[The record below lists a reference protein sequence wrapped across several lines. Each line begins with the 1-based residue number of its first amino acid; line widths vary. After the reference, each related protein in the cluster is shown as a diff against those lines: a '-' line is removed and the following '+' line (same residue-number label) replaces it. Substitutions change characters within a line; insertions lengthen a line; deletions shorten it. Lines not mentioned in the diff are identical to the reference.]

1 MSAVPMSTMTT
12 SSLMYGDRAARRWT
26 ATAAVSKAP
35 VLMSVVDPSAAG
47 AAMTRKAAVAVVS
60 KYLRMNS
67 PEAGQ
72 QRAGSELS
80 NYKVGAT
87 RPVEKIP
94 AETA

>member
-1 MSAVPMSTMTT
+1 
-12 SSLMYGDRAARRWT
+12 
-26 ATAAVSKAP
+26 
-35 VLMSVVDPSAAG
+35 
-47 AAMTRKAAVAVVS
+47 MTRKAAVAVVS